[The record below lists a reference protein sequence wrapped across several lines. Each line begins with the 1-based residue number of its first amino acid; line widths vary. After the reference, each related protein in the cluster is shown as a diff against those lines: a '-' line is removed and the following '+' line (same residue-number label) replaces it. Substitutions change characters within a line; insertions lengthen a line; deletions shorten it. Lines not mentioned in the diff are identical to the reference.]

1 MTVGSA
7 HSGRR
12 PGVSGTREA
21 IAAAAR
27 KQFGGLGY
35 DRTTIR
41 AVAGEAGVD
50 PALVS
55 HFFGNKQQLFLSV
68 VELPFEPDLVLPAIL
83 EGDRETIGVRLA
95 RFVLGA
101 LENEDARCRFTG
113 LIRSASSEPEA
124 ARLVRELVTSRVFAP
139 IADSLGVEDAP
150 LRAALAGSQMIGLV
164 MARDV
169 VGIEPL
175 ASTATAELVEAV
187 GATLQRYLTGPLT

>member
-1 MTVGSA
+1 MTAGSA

-83 EGDRETIGVRLA
+83 AGDRETIGVRLA

-124 ARLVRELVTSRVFAP
+124 ARLVRELVTSRVFQP

-175 ASTATAELVEAV
+175 ASTAAAELVEAV
-187 GATLQRYLTGPLT
+187 GATLQRYLTGPLS